1 MQSSRVMLRGV
12 PNTTVE
18 SLASRVDQLER
29 FVPFAFLTAKGVQ
42 ALLGWSRS
50 TFYRKLDELPRRT
63 RWGWRL
69 TDLRAAIQ
77 AGQLSDPAAGH

>member
-1 MQSSRVMLRGV
+1 MPPGV
-12 PNTTVE
+12 SKTTVE

-50 TFYRKLDELPRRT
+50 TFYRRLPELPART

-69 TDLRAAIQ
+69 ADLRAAIQ
-77 AGQLSDPAAGH
+77 AGQIPYPSGGH